1 MTVTSANP
9 VVAAPV
15 ITIDGPTASG
25 KGTVAH
31 RVAKALG
38 WDVLDSGALYRLTA
52 LAAMRQGVAAEDEPA
67 VARVAETLDVRFD
80 GPHVYLEGGDVGHEI
95 RREEVGNFAS
105 RVAAFPGVRQAL
117 LERQRAFRVPP
128 GLVADGRDMGTVVF
142 PDASLKVFLVADVVA
157 RAERRR
163 KQLIEKGISANL
175 DDLLRDMRE
184 RDARDTQRAAAPLA
198 PAKDARV
205 LDSSNLTIAETVQA
219 ILISGGNPETPD
231 ASFCSFRLFE
241 PVFLGPADGPAFFA
255 DIPSGNP
262 KTRQASR
269 YFDSTAAGNP
279 LWCVLN
285 GHFGLMD
292 FNPMSSVSTTAT
304 GGESFADLSHKAS
317 RART

>member
-1 MTVTSANP
+1 MTSIDPIVTS
-9 VVAAPV
+9 AAPV

-38 WDVLDSGALYRLTA
+38 WAVLDSGALYRLTA
-52 LAAMRQGVAAEDEPA
+52 LAAINRGVDAADEPA

-80 GPHVYLEGGDVGHEI
+80 GPHVYLEGADVGHEI
-95 RREEVGNFAS
+95 RREAVGNFAS

-117 LERQRAFRVPP
+117 LERQRAFRLFP

-184 RDARDTQRAAAPLA
+184 RDARDTQRATAPLA
-198 PAKDARV
+198 PAADAHV

-219 ILISGGNPETPD
+219 ILDLWQANPT
-231 ASFCSFRLFE
+231 
-241 PVFLGPADGPAFFA
+241 
-255 DIPSGNP
+255 
-262 KTRQASR
+262 
-269 YFDSTAAGNP
+269 
-279 LWCVLN
+279 
-285 GHFGLMD
+285 H
-292 FNPMSSVSTTAT
+292 
-304 GGESFADLSHKAS
+304 
-317 RART
+317 

>member
-1 MTVTSANP
+1 M
-9 VVAAPV
+9 
-15 ITIDGPTASG
+15 
-25 KGTVAH
+25 
-31 RVAKALG
+31 
-38 WDVLDSGALYRLTA
+38 
-52 LAAMRQGVAAEDEPA
+52 
-67 VARVAETLDVRFD
+67 RFD

-219 ILISGGNPETPD
+219 ILDFWRE
-231 ASFCSFRLFE
+231 
-241 PVFLGPADGPAFFA
+241 
-255 DIPSGNP
+255 SGN
-262 KTRQASR
+262 A
-269 YFDSTAAGNP
+269 
-279 LWCVLN
+279 
-285 GHFGLMD
+285 
-292 FNPMSSVSTTAT
+292 
-304 GGESFADLSHKAS
+304 
-317 RART
+317 

>member
-52 LAAMRQGVAAEDEPA
+52 LAAMRQGVPPRTAGGG
-67 VARVAETLDVRFD
+67 RVAETLDVRFD

-219 ILISGGNPETPD
+219 ILDFWRE
-231 ASFCSFRLFE
+231 
-241 PVFLGPADGPAFFA
+241 
-255 DIPSGNP
+255 SGN
-262 KTRQASR
+262 A
-269 YFDSTAAGNP
+269 
-279 LWCVLN
+279 
-285 GHFGLMD
+285 
-292 FNPMSSVSTTAT
+292 
-304 GGESFADLSHKAS
+304 
-317 RART
+317 

>member
-1 MTVTSANP
+1 MTLTASTHSSL
-9 VVAAPV
+9 APV

-38 WDVLDSGALYRLTA
+38 WAVLDSGALYRLTA
-52 LAAMRQGVAAEDEPA
+52 LAAINRGVAAEDEGR
-67 VARVAETLDVRFD
+67 VAGVAETLDVRFE
-80 GPHVYLEGGDVGHEI
+80 GPHVYLDGADVGHEI

-117 LERQRAFRVPP
+117 LERQRAFRLPP

-184 RDARDTQRAAAPLA
+184 RDARDTGRATAPLA
-198 PAKDARV
+198 PAADAHV
-205 LDSSNLTIAETVQA
+205 LDSSDLTIAETVQA
-219 ILISGGNPETPD
+219 ILD
-231 ASFCSFRLFE
+231 FWQKA
-241 PVFLGPADGPAFFA
+241 
-255 DIPSGNP
+255 
-262 KTRQASR
+262 QA
-269 YFDSTAAGNP
+269 
-279 LWCVLN
+279 
-285 GHFGLMD
+285 
-292 FNPMSSVSTTAT
+292 
-304 GGESFADLSHKAS
+304 
-317 RART
+317 